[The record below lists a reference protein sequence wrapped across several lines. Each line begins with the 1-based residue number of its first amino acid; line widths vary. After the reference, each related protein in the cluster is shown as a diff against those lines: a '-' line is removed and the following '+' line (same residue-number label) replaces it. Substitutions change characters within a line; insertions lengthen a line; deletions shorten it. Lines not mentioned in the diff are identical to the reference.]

1 MTVSDHLK
9 VLGLSLYPVEG
20 SINCICWI
28 YHPSFSLVIEGTYDK
43 KSGKYFYDFYSM
55 KLDPKTKKS
64 KQHRIY
70 CTHVPV
76 KVMYRRVRNYL

>member
-1 MTVSDHLK
+1 M
-9 VLGLSLYPVEG
+9 
-20 SINCICWI
+20 
-28 YHPSFSLVIEGTYDK
+28 IEGTYDK
-43 KSGKYFYDFYSM
+43 KSGKYFYDLYSM

>member
-1 MTVSDHLK
+1 M
-9 VLGLSLYPVEG
+9 
-20 SINCICWI
+20 
-28 YHPSFSLVIEGTYDK
+28 IEGTYDK

-64 KQHRIY
+64 TQHRIY

-76 KVMYRRVRNYL
+76 KVMYRRVRNYLYFLRKKQQSRNGKNA

>member
-1 MTVSDHLK
+1 MYKIKETVI
-9 VLGLSLYPVEG
+9 V
-20 SINCICWI
+20 
-28 YHPSFSLVIEGTYDK
+28 EGTYDK